1 MARTAPGERQTAL
14 ATRSNTVGTELADCL
29 IEAVNLE
36 VAVPDEMAACLVDVQ
51 TWANDVRHTP
61 VRLHPVH
68 EGMRLDERLR
78 ELRNNPP
85 TEELATALP
94 VPLDEQPWAP
104 NPAGWQWL
112 RPTVV
117 AWRVAVWWRSTSA
130 QLRGDV

>member
-1 MARTAPGERQTAL
+1 MAQRTEPGERQTAL
-14 ATRSNTVGTELADCL
+14 ATRVNTVGTELADCL
-29 IEAVNLE
+29 IEAVNVE

-51 TWANDVRHTP
+51 TWANDVRQNP

-68 EGMRLDERLR
+68 GMTLDEWLR
-78 ELRNNPP
+78 ELADNPP

-94 VPLDEQPWAP
+94 VPLAEQPWAP

-130 QLRGDV
+130 QLRGEV